1 MKRNKLI
8 GLLSLCLLAA
18 TFASCEDWNETEAVK
33 QKVERPEDQNPELW
47 AEYTAAL
54 RDYKQSEHFI
64 VYARLFNSPQPGTSE
79 KDFMRCLPDSLD
91 IVSLTNA
98 DNFSEYDREDLTVL
112 KEKGTR
118 AVYFVDYASRS
129 AEFTDLTALGA
140 YLDKVVARTRELGL
154 DGLSFSGIPVFGS
167 YTDQAAQKAVAS
179 LFIEKFAA
187 VAGPGK
193 ELLLLFEGDPQFLTP
208 ADRSKVDYFVLDTKE
223 TDNATD
229 LKLQVLRA
237 LSAGAVPCNKLLLG
251 AMTEYEFTDEDK
263 GAADAISAL
272 TIRIPEIG
280 PQPLAGLCIYSVNA
294 DYFGAEFIYPL
305 TRQAIQTLNPSK

>member
-1 MKRNKLI
+1 MLLV
-8 GLLSLCLLAA
+8 GL
-18 TFASCEDWNETEAVK
+18 FVVSCNDWTETESVP
-33 QKVERPEDQNPELW
+33 QKTQRPNEQDPELW
-47 AEYTAAL
+47 AQYIAAL
-54 RDYKQSEHFI
+54 REYKQSEHALVFASFANGAP
-64 VYARLFNSPQPGTSE
+64 VATSE
-79 KDFMRCLPDSLD
+79 KDCLRSLP
-91 IVSLTNA
+91 NA

>member
-1 MKRNKLI
+1 M
-8 GLLSLCLLAA
+8 GL
-18 TFASCEDWNETEAVK
+18 FVASCNDWTETESVP
-33 QKVERPEDQNPELW
+33 QKTQRPNEQDPELW
-47 AEYTAAL
+47 AQYIAAL
-54 RDYKQSEHFI
+54 REYKQSEHTLVFASFTNG
-64 VYARLFNSPQPGTSE
+64 VPVATSE
-79 KDFMRCLPDSLD
+79 KDCLRSLPDSLD
-91 IVSLTNA
+91 VVSLTNA
-98 DNFSEYDREDLTVL
+98 DNFSELDREDLAVL

-129 AEFTDLTALGA
+129 AEFADLTALGS
-140 YLDKVVARTRELGL
+140 YLDKVVTRTRELGL

-167 YTDQAAQKAVAS
+167 DAEQAVQKAVAS
-179 LFIEKFAA
+179 LFMEKFAA
-187 VAGPGK
+187 VAGSGK
-193 ELLLLFEGDPQFLTP
+193 ELLLLFEGDPQFLAP
-208 ADRSKVDYFVLDTKE
+208 ADRSKVDYFILDTKE

-237 LSAGAVPCNKLLLG
+237 LSAGAIPCNKLLLG

-280 PQPLAGLCIYSVNA
+280 PQPLAGLCIYHVNA

-305 TRQAIQTLNPSK
+305 TRTAIQTLNPSK

>member
-1 MKRNKLI
+1 MLLV
-8 GLLSLCLLAA
+8 GL
-18 TFASCEDWNETEAVK
+18 FVVSCNDWTETESVT
-33 QKVERPEDQNPELW
+33 QTTQRPDEQDPELW
-47 AEYTAAL
+47 AQYTAAL
-54 RDYKQSEHFI
+54 REYKQSEHTLVFASFANGAP
-64 VYARLFNSPQPGTSE
+64 VATSE
-79 KDFMRCLPDSLD
+79 KDCLRSLPDSLD
-91 IVSLTNA
+91 VVSLTNA

-140 YLDKVVARTRELGL
+140 YLDKVVARTRELDL

-167 YTDQAAQKAVAS
+167 DAEQAAQKAVAS
-179 LFIEKFAA
+179 LFMEKFAA

-208 ADRSKVDYFVLDTKE
+208 AE

>member
-1 MKRNKLI
+1 M
-8 GLLSLCLLAA
+8 
-18 TFASCEDWNETEAVK
+18 
-33 QKVERPEDQNPELW
+33 
-47 AEYTAAL
+47 
-54 RDYKQSEHFI
+54 
-64 VYARLFNSPQPGTSE
+64 
-79 KDFMRCLPDSLD
+79 
-91 IVSLTNA
+91 SLTNA

-280 PQPLAGLCIYSVNA
+280 PQPLAGLCIYRVNA

>member
-1 MKRNKLI
+1 MKQHRI
-8 GLLSLCLLAA
+8 IRFSGLFLLLGVLFGLAA
-18 TFASCEDWNETEAVK
+18 CNDWTEMEAVDNNVK
-33 QKVERPEDQNPELW
+33 KPWEQDPALW

-54 RDYKQSEHFI
+54 RDYKKSEHFI
-64 VYARLFNSPQPGTSE
+64 VYARLHNSPEPAASE

-91 IVSLTNA
+91 IVALTNA

-223 TDNATD
+223 T
-229 LKLQVLRA
+229 
-237 LSAGAVPCNKLLLG
+237 
-251 AMTEYEFTDEDK
+251 
-263 GAADAISAL
+263 
-272 TIRIPEIG
+272 
-280 PQPLAGLCIYSVNA
+280 
-294 DYFGAEFIYPL
+294 
-305 TRQAIQTLNPSK
+305 